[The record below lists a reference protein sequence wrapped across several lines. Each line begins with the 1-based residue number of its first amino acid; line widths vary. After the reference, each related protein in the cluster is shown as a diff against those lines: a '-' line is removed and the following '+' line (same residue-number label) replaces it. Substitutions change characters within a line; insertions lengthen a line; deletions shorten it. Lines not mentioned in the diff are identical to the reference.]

1 MGLPSIDIADFNYGR
16 QSVNGS
22 VLVADGD
29 KQLGKQL
36 SIVSDK
42 MGYDVVVRGNG
53 ERALDLFIERSFDVV
68 FTALK
73 MPGMDGLTLSLQVKA
88 SSLNSP
94 VVLILDEHLE
104 YFMNRIKAGR
114 IDCAVSKPLS
124 FGEIQKMAQYFVANR
139 HGFGPAVGL
148 KSLPALGGRL
158 VSHERS
164 CWPKK
169 NSQSDQKRN
178 ITVHRRARRDRRE
191 RKFKLSSASSAFS
204 LVKYCSQ

>member
-29 KQLGKQL
+29 KQLRKQL
-36 SIVSDK
+36 SIMSDK

-53 ERALDLFIERSFDVV
+53 ERDLDLFIERSFDVV

-88 SSLNSP
+88 SSLNTP

-104 YFMNRIKAGR
+104 YYMNRIKAGR
-114 IDCAVSKPLS
+114 IDCVVSKPLS
-124 FGEIQKMAQYFVANR
+124 FGEIQKMVQYFVTR
-139 HGFGPAVGL
+139 
-148 KSLPALGGRL
+148 RL
-158 VSHERS
+158 
-164 CWPKK
+164 
-169 NSQSDQKRN
+169 
-178 ITVHRRARRDRRE
+178 RAQDSGQPLAAE
-191 RKFKLSSASSAFS
+191 GQ
-204 LVKYCSQ
+204 V